1 VKNELSSNLLD
12 QSGTQTLAEHN
23 FGRDWERGGCVSVKW
38 VKMRVLG
45 RVRVFGSLWASPRSN
60 WFGTTLL

>member
-23 FGRDWERGGCVSVKW
+23 FGRD
-38 VKMRVLG
+38 
-45 RVRVFGSLWASPRSN
+45 
-60 WFGTTLL
+60 